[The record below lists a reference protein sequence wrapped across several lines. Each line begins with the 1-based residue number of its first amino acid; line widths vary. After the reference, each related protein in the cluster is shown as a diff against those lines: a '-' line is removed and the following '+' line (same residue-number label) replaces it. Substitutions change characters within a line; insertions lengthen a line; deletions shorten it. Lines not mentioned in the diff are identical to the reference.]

1 MLAADRRKIMKI
13 TVLAATAFL
22 ATATSASAGVM
33 TVAGSHAGS
42 CYDAAEART
51 PTPQALAVCDEALTT
66 QALSEDD
73 RLATLVNRGILLMIS
88 ERQSLAMA
96 DFHAAMAMNPR
107 HPEPYLNKS
116 VLIFDGNGS
125 NQEAAQLA
133 DKALQLGTKRP
144 GVALYVL
151 ALAKE
156 DAGDVESAYRD
167 LVRSAAL
174 EPKWDLPRQQL
185 QRYRAK
191 QR

>member
-1 MLAADRRKIMKI
+1 MKLTILAAAA
-13 TVLAATAFL
+13 LFATAG
-22 ATATSASAGVM
+22 SAHAGVM

-42 CYDAAEART
+42 CYDAAQART
-51 PTPQALAVCDEALTT
+51 PTAQALAVCNEALKT
-66 QALSEDD
+66 QALSADD
-73 RLATLVNRGILLMIS
+73 RLATHVNRGILLMIS
-88 ERQSLAMA
+88 ERQGLALS
-96 DFHAAMAMNPR
+96 DFHTAMAMNPR

-125 NQEAAQLA
+125 NQEAVELA
-133 DKALQLGTKRP
+133 EKALQLGTKRP

-185 QRYRAK
+185 QRYRPK

>member
-1 MLAADRRKIMKI
+1 MKLY
-13 TVLAATAFL
+13 VLAAAALL
-22 ATATSASAGVM
+22 AATPTQAGVI

-42 CYDAAEART
+42 CYDAAQART
-51 PTPQALAVCDEALTT
+51 PTQQALAVCNEALTT
-66 QALSEDD
+66 QALSQDD
-73 RLATLVNRGILLMIS
+73 RLATHVNRGILLMLS
-88 ERQSLAMA
+88 ERQSLALA
-96 DFHAAMAMNPR
+96 DYHAAMAIDPR

-116 VLIFDGNGS
+116 VLIFDGDGS

-133 DKALQLGTKRP
+133 EKALQLGTKRP
-144 GVALYVL
+144 GIALYVL